1 MKPGKAPAAKK
12 IVGGVKKV
20 SFLPAK
26 KERPFQFKEERSGDS
41 SSSSDD
47 DVLEEQVQNFS
58 LLITTNVITVT
69 TIECVSNW
77 IFLVASNL
85 IMPNIK
91 CCV

>member
-12 IVGGVKKV
+12 IVGGVKV
-20 SFLPAK
+20 SLPAK

-41 SSSSDD
+41 SSSSND
-47 DVLEEQVQNFS
+47 DVLEEQVHNFS

-77 IFLVASNL
+77 IFLVASYL

-91 CCV
+91 YCV